1 MSINFDELKESAVN
15 AAAAA
20 AQKTRDLAAIAKAN
34 LSIMSE
40 ENKIRKAET
49 EIGKL
54 FYRDYALGEEMDS
67 AEYLPWCEKIT
78 ESKAVIEDL
87 SAMIADLK
95 CAAKAAPATEEPA
108 SKEAPAA
115 EEVPVA
121 EEAPAAEEVTA
132 EPVAEAADFAD
143 QPTEE
148 PKTETEA

>member
-1 MSINFDELKESAVN
+1 MSINFDELKETAVN

-40 ENKIRKAET
+40 ENKIRKAEI

-87 SAMIADLK
+87 NAMIADLK
-95 CAAKAAPATEEPA
+95 CGNKAE
-108 SKEAPAA
+108 PAA
-115 EEVPVA
+115 EEPAA
-121 EEAPAAEEVTA
+121 EEAPAAEEPTVEPAA
-132 EPVAEAADFAD
+132 EEADFAD
-143 QPTEE
+143 LPTEE